1 MTPLA
6 LAIRGAWPEFA
17 HVIDK
22 LLEKGANVNARDVAG
37 WTPLMEAAATGDV
50 RTAELLVA
58 RGAHVNDAA
67 NDGQTPI
74 YLAARGRPKMVEYL
88 LAHGADP
95 NATTRDGRT
104 PLMHAV
110 KTGWLTVVKP
120 ALIDGYRE
128 VFEALLARG
137 ADVNRRDSSGTTALM
152 EAAANGDAETVELLL
167 SHGADPTLRDARG
180 KSAFDIAAKATH
192 GAVVRALVAHDVP
205 LGAKQRIKYALGR
218 LAYALSW
225 IFTPFFILAISVL
238 VAYSR
243 RRIKKPRAP
252 RRTVLSG
259 SDLPPLAKI
268 DCAECGACVPL
279 KLEGMRCPH
288 CKTPT
293 RPPEDYVATLKARA
307 KGAALLVEALAA
319 WRRATLFSSTP
330 VRVFFWAIGFVWLAV
345 IVAGALS
352 DVGRS
357 LFDGHPLLFISALV
371 SAAGLPVF
379 SVSYASY
386 LGDVRKRLPIIPTIG
401 AEVASAAVVDCR
413 SCGAPVEFDAG
424 QLVTSCGYCGGETYR
439 VALARR
445 ARQVAEKERTEASL
459 SLYRA
464 MREVAERRDR
474 LLDEL
479 AVAPFV
485 LPVLLYLAPI
495 ATIVVIALL
504 IALGSC

>member
-1 MTPLA
+1 
-6 LAIRGAWPEFA
+6 
-17 HVIDK
+17 
-22 LLEKGANVNARDVAG
+22 
-37 WTPLMEAAATGDV
+37 
-50 RTAELLVA
+50 
-58 RGAHVNDAA
+58 VNDAA

-424 QLVTSCGYCGGETYR
+424 QLVTSCGYCCKLLIAFCASATGSSALVRQPGNSASDAASSIHLNASSDSAFMKAFSFALRSAWRIGAR
-439 VALARR
+439 VPCAARN
-445 ARQVAEKERTEASL
+445 TGS
-459 SLYRA
+459 
-464 MREVAERRDR
+464 
-474 LLDEL
+474 
-479 AVAPFV
+479 
-485 LPVLLYLAPI
+485 LYLASKSCWRFRTGSKRV
-495 ATIVVIALL
+495 ATSESTIFSMSGTAELVVCFTPE
-504 IALGSC
+504 S